1 MNRSTSL
8 RTRHRNLSLE
18 VVPRKGA
25 GQAQDRNSASSK
37 GPDVVAYAKEN
48 G

>member
-1 MNRSTSL
+1 MNRPTSL

-25 GQAQDRNSASSK
+25 GQAQDRNSALSK
-37 GPDVVAYAKEN
+37 GPDIVAYAIEN